1 MLASNPARILEQIS
15 RRARI
20 PLTQEST
27 SGDHALK
34 ARPGAV
40 WMVRVVSIGPR
51 GCWGQDQGLRM
62 KSVRWI
68 SLLAMVCSC

>member
-27 SGDHALK
+27 SGDHALILLCHFPL
-34 ARPGAV
+34 AIDYSRP
-40 WMVRVVSIGPR
+40 I
-51 GCWGQDQGLRM
+51 
-62 KSVRWI
+62 
-68 SLLAMVCSC
+68 

>member
-27 SGDHALK
+27 SGDHALERF
-34 ARPGAV
+34 A
-40 WMVRVVSIGPR
+40 
-51 GCWGQDQGLRM
+51 GQLRQ
-62 KSVRWI
+62 
-68 SLLAMVCSC
+68 LYPQ

>member
-27 SGDHALK
+27 SGDHALTRLH
-34 ARPGAV
+34 APVCRLEH
-40 WMVRVVSIGPR
+40 VRA
-51 GCWGQDQGLRM
+51 D
-62 KSVRWI
+62 
-68 SLLAMVCSC
+68 